1 MSYDRHQV
9 ARASLVLTT
18 GEVAG
23 ATLDLTQVHDSCVT
37 VTAAFTIG
45 SLTNVIIR
53 AYGSQDGSTWDL
65 AYSDNGYSCVT
76 TLTASDTVS
85 IALPR
90 LNGYKFARVTAQ
102 GTGTVTSSLLEMT
115 YNWLRKGSQI

>member
-18 GEVAG
+18 AEVAG
-23 ATLDLTQVHDSCVT
+23 ATLDLTKVHDSRVS
-37 VTAAFTIG
+37 VTANFTIG

-53 AYGSQDGSTWDL
+53 AYGSHDGTTWDL

-85 IALPR
+85 IALPC
-90 LNGYKFARVTAQ
+90 LSGYLFARVTAQ
-102 GTGTVTSSLLEMT
+102 GTGTVTSSLLAMT